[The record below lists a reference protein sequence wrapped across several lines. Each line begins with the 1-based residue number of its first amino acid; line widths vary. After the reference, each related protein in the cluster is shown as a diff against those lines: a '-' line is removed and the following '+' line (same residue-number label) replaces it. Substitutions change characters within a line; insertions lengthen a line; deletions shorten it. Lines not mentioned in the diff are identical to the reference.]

1 MAALYVLKGPDEGKR
16 FELADDVIGIGRD
29 ANNGVWL
36 HDTEVSRRHAELRV
50 QPNGSH
56 QLVDL
61 ASSNGTFVNSQQV
74 QTATLQP
81 GDQIE
86 IGQSLLVY
94 VAATDLSRK
103 GELAGRIAVLAKA
116 GRDVPSAIVRS
127 VGEAEA
133 SKLLVRPDQAE
144 GPWLK
149 NALAS
154 LSVMYQT
161 TQAISHIL
169 DVDQLLERIMDLILD
184 SIPAERG
191 CIITRLGESGAFEP
205 KVVRYRNRAELG
217 EQINISRTITDY
229 VLKEQKGVL
238 VTDAGRDERFAPA
251 ESVQR
256 YGIREALCVPMKG
269 RHETVG
275 VIYLDTRTPALPP
288 TGDETT
294 QALNE
299 DHLLLA
305 VAIAHQAALA
315 VEETRYHQ
323 AMVQAERLA
332 AIGQTVAAISHH
344 IKNIL
349 QGLRSGGDLIKM
361 GLDDGNTNLTRQGW
375 SIVEKNQGR
384 IYDLVMDMLSFS
396 KEREPLLE
404 PTDLNQ
410 LVKEV
415 LELAMGRLT
424 DPRVRLEVKLDER
437 LQPVLVDSEGL
448 HRALL
453 NVVANALDAMT
464 DTEEPKL
471 LVQTLLE
478 NDGQWVQIAVT
489 DNGAGIPPEKR
500 ELIFRPFVSTKGS
513 KGTGLGLTVS
523 RKILR
528 EHGGDILVQ
537 SQPKQGSRFTLRV
550 PIAAGPQGE
559 AARKTI
565 LALESPHSEP
575 PP

>member
-1 MAALYVLKGPDEGKR
+1 MAALYVLKGADEGKR
-16 FELADDVIGIGRD
+16 FELADPVITIGRD
-29 ANNGVWL
+29 ANNAVWL
-36 HDTEVSRRHAELRV
+36 HDTEISRRHAELRV

-61 ASSNGTFVNSQQV
+61 GSSNGTLVNQHQI
-74 QTATLQP
+74 QTITLQP

-94 VAATDLSRK
+94 VAVTDLARK
-103 GELAGRIAVLAKA
+103 GDLASRISVITKA
-116 GRDVPSAIVRS
+116 GRDVPSAIVKT

-133 SKLLVRPDQAE
+133 SRLLVRPDQAE

-149 NALAS
+149 SALAN

-169 DVDQLLERIMDLILD
+169 DLDQLLEKIMDLIFD

-191 CIITRLGESGAFEP
+191 VIITRLGDSGAFEP
-205 KVVRYRNRAELG
+205 KVVRYRSESQRG

-238 VTDAGRDERFAPA
+238 VTDATKDERFAPS

-275 VIYLDTRTPALPP
+275 VIYLDTQTPALPHQS
-288 TGDETT
+288 DETT
-294 QALNE
+294 HRLNE

-315 VEETRYHQ
+315 VEESRYHQ

-361 GLDDGNTNLTRQGW
+361 GLDDKNTNLVGQGW
-375 SIVEKNQGR
+375 KIMDKNQGR

-396 KEREPLLE
+396 KEREPLLA
-404 PTDLNQ
+404 PTDLNS

-415 LELAMGRLT
+415 LELAMGRLSE
-424 DPRVRLEVKLDER
+424 PRVRLEVKLDER
-437 LQPVLVDSEGL
+437 LEPVLADSEGL

-453 NVVANALDAMT
+453 NVVANALDAMS

-471 LVQTLLE
+471 LVQTALE
-478 NDGQWVQIAVT
+478 NDGKWVQIAVS
-489 DNGAGIPPEKR
+489 DNGAGITPEKR
-500 ELIFRPFVSTKGS
+500 DEIFRPFVSTKGS

-528 EHGGDILVQ
+528 EHGGDITVQ
-537 SQPKQGSRFTLRV
+537 SQPNKGSRFTLRL
-550 PIAAGPQGE
+550 PILTAPQAESVRRTVLAGDTVSDVD
-559 AARKTI
+559 R
-565 LALESPHSEP
+565 
-575 PP
+575 